1 MESQEALRELGNFLD
16 LRNIVKQGSIRELFL
31 RNIKEVETKMSKE
44 ADLVMLSIIEPT
56 LRSKEFIWVGLALRI
71 YEHFFGGQ
79 GN

>member
-56 LRSKEFIWVGLALRI
+56 L
-71 YEHFFGGQ
+71 
-79 GN
+79 